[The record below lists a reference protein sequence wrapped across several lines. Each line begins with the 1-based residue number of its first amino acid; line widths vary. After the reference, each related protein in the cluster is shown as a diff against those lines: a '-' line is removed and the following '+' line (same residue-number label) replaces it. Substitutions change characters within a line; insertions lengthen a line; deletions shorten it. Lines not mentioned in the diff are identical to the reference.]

1 MVMLTYLYIIIL
13 SFWQLNLS
21 WKQTFNCFCGK
32 FGTEVSRAAFGWWVV
47 SYFGLL
53 TCSSND
59 IIWCIVFCL
68 LVELAVFKTR
78 KCTTCYLEKKNIR
91 RKGYGLC
98 CDYGLN
104 MFLYSTF
111 KIYKDWLRLMGN
123 HRKMNTAFI
132 WDEDSKATNITILQT
147 GFPLYDKWG
156 MRAEVIRV
164 SFLLFEENKR
174 LPSVIIMIFSLKLV
188 ITCGGSVSLED
199 SQFKEPT
206 RAL

>member
-1 MVMLTYLYIIIL
+1 MLTYLYIIIL

-68 LVELAVFKTR
+68 LVELAVLKTR

-111 KIYKDWLRLMGN
+111 KIYKNWLRLMGN

-132 WDEDSKATNITILQT
+132 WMRILRPQISPFCRR
-147 GFPLYDKWG
+147 GPPCMINKWG
-156 MRAEVIRV
+156 MLAEANRV

-174 LPSVIIMIFSLKLV
+174 LPSVIIMIFTLKLV

-199 SQFKEPT
+199 SQLKEPT

>member
-1 MVMLTYLYIIIL
+1 
-13 SFWQLNLS
+13 
-21 WKQTFNCFCGK
+21 
-32 FGTEVSRAAFGWWVV
+32 
-47 SYFGLL
+47 
-53 TCSSND
+53 
-59 IIWCIVFCL
+59 
-68 LVELAVFKTR
+68 
-78 KCTTCYLEKKNIR
+78 
-91 RKGYGLC
+91 
-98 CDYGLN
+98 
-104 MFLYSTF
+104 
-111 KIYKDWLRLMGN
+111 MGN

-147 GFPLYDKWG
+147 GFSLYDKWG

-174 LPSVIIMIFSLKLV
+174 LPSVIIMIFTLKLV